1 MLCGDWFSCKK
12 PFTNSSQNC
21 HLLWVIQSDFF
32 WRMVCCRHGRF
43 SKKQFLWFSINIL
56 SWQRRIRWSV
66 SLNWLSFVF
75 TTQTTFHYPC
85 WRSLAAQRLL
95 VIWIFR
101 YIFPTNR
108 SPQAWTPWNF
118 WIFWNASKCRRIKGI
133 SSVVFA

>member
-1 MLCGDWFSCKK
+1 MLCGDWFSSKK

-21 HLLWVIQSDFF
+21 YLFRVMQSDFF
-32 WRMVCCRHGRF
+32 GAWYVVDMVDFPKSNSVLAKENSLEC
-43 SKKQFLWFSINIL
+43 QFELAH
-56 SWQRRIRWSV
+56 
-66 SLNWLSFVF
+66 SFVF

-108 SPQAWTPWNF
+108 SPQAWTPWKF